1 MEFIPAEKAV
11 PIRFPS
17 QANLLIDSRD
27 RAGYLDPSGVRPYVT
42 SANFTIS
49 KNNSIMNGYFT
60 RIAPTEVCLDW
71 CVDNINDYWSN
82 TKLKF
87 QPLVRAGLAV
97 STINVTL
104 EDGQYTVAQALRAT
118 VSKFNENQF
127 ASTSQL
133 TLSTIGAGGFFKG
146 GEISLQML
154 SSATVTP
161 YQVNDDELL
170 PQMLDLQGR
179 AGLYVSSIAQTAIC
193 CPKIL
198 PTSFLDFSSPNLTYN
213 QNLKDASTAL
223 TTNDI
228 LFRWYF
234 AWDSPE
240 PTDEF
245 GYPIYQ
251 GYKRLLQRREI
262 PFPKQIA
269 WKANQP
275 IGQIAFRVTDDTGEV
290 LPPSLIGFSTT
301 SISTTIQLS
310 EMEWQMTCLVS
321 EV

>member
-27 RAGYLDPSGVRPYVT
+27 RQGFNDGTFAAARPDIT
-42 SANFTIS
+42 SANFIINKS
-49 KNNSIMNGYFT
+49 NSIMNGYFT

-71 CVDNINDYWSN
+71 CVDNINTYWGN
-82 TKLKF
+82 TTLRF
-87 QPLVRAGLAV
+87 LPLARAGLAV
-97 STINVTL
+97 STITVPLANG
-104 EDGQYTVAQALRAT
+104 EYTFAQALKQT
-118 VSKFNENQF
+118 ISTFNANSN

-133 TLSTIGAGGFFKG
+133 TLSTIGAGGIFRG
-146 GEISLQML
+146 GEVSLQMF
-154 SSATVTP
+154 STATLAP
-161 YQVNDDELL
+161 YQVVLDPLAA
-170 PQMLDLQGR
+170 QMDLQGV
-179 AGLYVSSIAQTAIC
+179 AGTYVSSISQTAIG

-198 PTSFLDFSSPNLTYN
+198 PTSYIDFLAPNLTYN
-213 QNLKDASTAL
+213 QNLKDANTAL

-228 LFRWYF
+228 LYRWYL

-240 PTDEF
+240 PLDEF

-251 GYKRLLQRREI
+251 GYKRFIQRREI
-262 PFPKQIA
+262 AFPKQIG

-275 IGQIAFRVTDDTGEV
+275 IGQLGFQVVDDAGKV
-290 LPPSLIGFSTT
+290 LPPSLIGSGTT
-301 SISTTIQLS
+301 TANLS

>member
-1 MEFIPAEKAV
+1 
-11 PIRFPS
+11 
-17 QANLLIDSRD
+17 
-27 RAGYLDPSGVRPYVT
+27 
-42 SANFTIS
+42 
-49 KNNSIMNGYFT
+49 MNGYFT
-60 RIAPTEVCLDW
+60 RIAPTEVNLDW
-71 CVDNINDYWSN
+71 CVDNVNDYWSN

-97 STINVTL
+97 STINVTI
-104 EDGQYTVAQALRAT
+104 EAGQYTIAQALKAT

-146 GEISLQML
+146 GEISLQMF
-154 SSATVTP
+154 STATVTP

-170 PQMLDLQGR
+170 GQYLDLQGR
-179 AGLYVSSIAQTAIC
+179 AGQYVSSISQTAIE
-193 CPKIL
+193 CPKLL
-198 PTSFLDFSSPNLTYN
+198 PTSYIDFISPNLTYN
-213 QNLKDASTAL
+213 QNLKDASTTL

-228 LFRWYF
+228 LYRWYF
-234 AWDSPE
+234 AWDTPE
-240 PTDEF
+240 PVDEF

-251 GYKRLLQRREI
+251 GYKRFVQRREI
-262 PFPKQIA
+262 PFPKQIN

-275 IGQIAFRVTDDTGEV
+275 IGQIAFKVADDTGEV

-301 SISTTIQLS
+301 SVSTIVQLS